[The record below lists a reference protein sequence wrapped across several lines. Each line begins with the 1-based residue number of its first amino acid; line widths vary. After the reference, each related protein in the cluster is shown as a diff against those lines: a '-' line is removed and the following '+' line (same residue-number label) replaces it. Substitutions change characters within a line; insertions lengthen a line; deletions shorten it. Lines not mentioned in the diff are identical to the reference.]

1 MIFSTY
7 IFTLVFLPAVLLC
20 YTVLLRQQ
28 QTTAAK
34 WMLVLASF
42 GFYAYGSGEHLPL
55 LVISVF
61 FNYGVGRAVAS
72 VRAQRGKKAAR
83 AVLVLGVIANVALL
97 GYYKY
102 TDFVIANIN
111 IFRDTPLPLQHI
123 LLPLGISFYTFQLI
137 AYLVDSYRGETQRYS
152 LLNYLLFI
160 AFFPQLLVGPI
171 VHHTDVVSQF
181 DEMKPAT
188 QNSAQIS
195 VGIFLFAIGCSK
207 KLVFADPLTEWAQ
220 RAFNNTASLSM
231 LDAWGASLS
240 YTLSYYFDLSGYA
253 DMAIGLALLFGIQLP
268 INFNSPYKARNFADY
283 WNRWHMT
290 LSRFLGD
297 YVFRGVFRT
306 GAGSANFYWAVFVT
320 FLVSGMWHG
329 SGWTFVVWGIVNGLF
344 VIASHMM
351 KRNGL
356 ALPSPLA
363 WALTFLGVIGTRIL
377 FVSKTFEDA
386 SNVFLKGLD
395 FGSLSLTGNQ
405 FIGTRQP
412 FYLLVALGIVLL
424 LPNSNEFRKRFRPN
438 LAYALVTSVLLVVSA
453 LNMSTVT
460 GFLYFQF

>member
-1 MIFSTY
+1 
-7 IFTLVFLPAVLLC
+7 
-20 YTVLLRQQ
+20 
-28 QTTAAK
+28 
-34 WMLVLASF
+34 MLVLASF
-42 GFYAYGSGEHLPL
+42 YFFAYGSGDFFPL
-55 LVISVF
+55 FVASVF
-61 FNYGVGRAVAS
+61 FNYGVGRTVAS
-72 VRAQRGKKAAR
+72 AREHRGERVAR
-83 AVLVLGVIANVALL
+83 AVLVLGVLSNVAML

-123 LLPLGISFYTFQLI
+123 LLPVGLSFYTFQLI
-137 AYLVDSYRGETQRYS
+137 AYLIDSWRGETRGYS

-160 AFFPQLLVGPI
+160 TFFPQLIVGPI
-171 VHHTDVVSQF
+171 IHHTDVVSQY
-181 DEMKPAT
+181 DQLEAEKHSSENIA
-188 QNSAQIS
+188 

-220 RAFNNTASLSM
+220 RAFDNTASLSM

-253 DMAIGLALLFGIQLP
+253 DMAIGLGLLFGIHLP

-297 YVFRGVFRT
+297 YVFRGVFRK
-306 GAGSANFYWAVFVT
+306 GGGSASFYWAVFVT
-320 FLVSGMWHG
+320 FLVSGIWHG
-329 SGWTFVVWGIVNGLF
+329 SGWTFVVWGILNGLF

-356 ALPSPLA
+356 ALPSPAA
-363 WALTFLGVIGTRIL
+363 WALTFVGVIGVRVL
-377 FVSKTFEDA
+377 FVSKTFQDA
-386 SNVFLKGLD
+386 LNVYARSVD
-395 FGSLSLTGNQ
+395 FESLSLTGNQ

-412 FYLLVALGIVLL
+412 FYLAIALVIVLL
-424 LPNSNEFRKRFRPN
+424 LPNSNEFRQRFRPN
-438 LAYALVTSVLLVVSA
+438 LTYALVTSALLVVSA
-453 LNMSTVT
+453 LNMSTVK